1 MQLRH
6 FRRSFRAHK
15 IKEKNLRLMK
25 SISCREWSIAIL
37 SSFMKYMNQKNSIY
51 LVIEYLTGGELF
63 QKISDAGSLLK
74 LDAIVKIMKGI

>member
-1 MQLRH
+1 MQRMEHSNIIQLYEVH
-6 FRRSFRAHK
+6 ES
-15 IKEKNLRLMK
+15 
-25 SISCREWSIAIL
+25 
-37 SSFMKYMNQKNSIY
+37 KNSIY